1 MRRLP
6 ILITS
11 CCLVLAVPALAQNAA
26 QNAPESASP
35 SAETGTA
42 TDDWGDAPI
51 IVTAHFPGPALWRVK
66 KGDSEV
72 YIVGGLPVME
82 KRLEWDRG
90 RVGRVLDRS
99 NVFLVSPKAR
109 GGLFGFAAWQMTKGN
124 GLFKSLYDVLPG
136 DLGGRFWRIATK
148 NGLDPKKYAKDSPV
162 FAVMR
167 LRDDVYEKQG
177 LSTNDPEK
185 MLIFMARDRH
195 TPMKPVATYSAAG
208 MIGKLNDM
216 SKDDKL
222 RCVGA
227 TLSEIE
233 FATGHAQAASQAWAT
248 GDLNAARANSPNSAT
263 LACLEGTGSTRAL
276 LDRATGDSVAA
287 INEALSKPG
296 KSVVTFPLSVL
307 LRPGG
312 ALDQLKAQGAEV
324 SEPEM

>member
-6 ILITS
+6 ILFAS
-11 CCLVLAVPALAQNAA
+11 VCLAFALPVMAQDTANPGAA
-26 QNAPESASP
+26 
-35 SAETGTA
+35 TGTA
-42 TDDWGDAPI
+42 EDDWGNAPI
-51 IVTAHFPGPALWRVK
+51 IVTAHFAGPALWRVK

-99 NVFLVSPKAR
+99 NVLLVSPKAR
-109 GGLFGFAAWQMTKGN
+109 GGVFGFAAWQMTKGN

-136 DLGGRFWRIATK
+136 DVGGRFWRIATK

-162 FAVMR
+162 YAVMR

-208 MIGKLNDM
+208 LVGKLNDM
-216 SKDDKL
+216 SQGDKM
-222 RCVGA
+222 RCVTA

-233 FATGHAQAASQAWAT
+233 FATGHAQTASRAWAT
-248 GDLNAARANSPNSAT
+248 GDLNTARANSPNSAT
-263 LACLEGTGSTRAL
+263 LACLEGTGSTRAML
-276 LDRATGDSVAA
+276 ERATNDTVGA

-296 KSVVTFPLSVL
+296 KSVVAFPLSIL
-307 LRPGG
+307 LRPNG
-312 ALDQLKAQGAEV
+312 ALDQLKAEGAEI

>member
-1 MRRLP
+1 
-6 ILITS
+6 
-11 CCLVLAVPALAQNAA
+11 
-26 QNAPESASP
+26 
-35 SAETGTA
+35 
-42 TDDWGDAPI
+42 
-51 IVTAHFPGPALWRVK
+51 
-66 KGDSEV
+66 
-72 YIVGGLPVME
+72 
-82 KRLEWDRG
+82 
-90 RVGRVLDRS
+90 
-99 NVFLVSPKAR
+99 
-109 GGLFGFAAWQMTKGN
+109 
-124 GLFKSLYDVLPG
+124 
-136 DLGGRFWRIATK
+136 
-148 NGLDPKKYAKDSPV
+148 
-162 FAVMR
+162 
-167 LRDDVYEKQG
+167 
-177 LSTNDPEK
+177 
-185 MLIFMARDRH
+185 
-195 TPMKPVATYSAAG
+195 